1 MAPKT
6 KGLSNTNQCRASNLH
21 GCGFDATKALI
32 LFFPRSGADLD
43 QLGWSQ
49 QRLRQLRRINQPL
62 DEWQKPPHRLA
73 MKQQTSGD
81 QRRVWNRRA
90 AARADV
96 DLPSAADTCRRRIC
110 SIAPEFQISSSGVSP
125 MFPSGSPSS
134 M

>member
-96 DLPSAADTCRRRIC
+96 DLPSAAGHMQAAHLLHRAGIPNLFERRL
-110 SIAPEFQISSSGVSP
+110 ADVP
-125 MFPSGSPSS
+125 
-134 M
+134 